1 MLNVN
6 FDDFYMIGARL
17 SWKPWDWNLSRK
29 QKEVLDIQNEII
41 NSQKETF
48 DKNVKIDLENKIAEI
63 RKAEELISRDRELIE
78 LREKISKS
86 VSSQLDNGVITS
98 SQYLTEINAEA
109 SAKLDLESHKIQL
122 VKAKLDYQAALGNL

>member
-1 MLNVN
+1 
-6 FDDFYMIGARL
+6 
-17 SWKPWDWNLSRK
+17 
-29 QKEVLDIQNEII
+29 
-41 NSQKETF
+41 
-48 DKNVKIDLENKIAEI
+48 LENKIAEI
-63 RKAEELISRDRELIE
+63 NKAEELIIRDKELIE

-109 SAKLDLESHKIQL
+109 SARLDLESHKIQL